1 MQPRL
6 RQMTPPLRGRPG
18 GAAHASRTAGW
29 FGRQRR
35 GLIVAVVAALFMTAI
50 GGLGSDVLPL
60 GVRALYWLAMMLTG
74 TLLGLAILETARRY
88 DFLEDQPLLQGA
100 LVTLGLFAPQTL
112 IVAAAG
118 AWAFHRTLRW
128 EVVLET
134 ALPVLVISAAM
145 TALNYLSD
153 RAPRETHA
161 APAGAAPARFFD
173 RLPLRLRG
181 ADIYAVEAEDHYLRL
196 HTSRGQD
203 LILMRLTDAI
213 AELEGVEGAQ
223 THRSWW
229 VARDGIDAAK
239 RGDGRA
245 RLTLKTGAEAPVSR
259 TFARALRE
267 AGWF

>member
-1 MQPRL
+1 M
-6 RQMTPPLRGRPG
+6 
-18 GAAHASRTAGW
+18 A
-29 FGRQRR
+29 
-35 GLIVAVVAALFMTAI
+35 AI
-50 GGLGSDVLPL
+50 GGMGSDVLPL
-60 GVRALYWLAMMLTG
+60 GTRAVYWLAMMVTG
-74 TLLGLAILETARRY
+74 TALGLAVLEPARRY
-88 DFLEDQPLLQGA
+88 DVLEGRPLLQGA
-100 LVTLGLFAPQTL
+100 VVTVGLFAPQTL
-112 IVAAAG
+112 IVAEAG
-118 AWAFHRTLRW
+118 ALAFHRSLQW
-128 EVVLET
+128 SGVIG
-134 ALPVLVISAAM
+134 AAAPVLVISAAM

-161 APAGAAPARFFD
+161 APAGAAPPAFFD
-173 RLPLRLRG
+173 RLPNRLRG

-203 LILMRLTDAI
+203 LILMRLSDAI

-229 VARDGIDAAK
+229 VARDGIDAAT

>member
-1 MQPRL
+1 M
-6 RQMTPPLRGRPG
+6 
-18 GAAHASRTAGW
+18 
-29 FGRQRR
+29 
-35 GLIVAVVAALFMTAI
+35 AVVGALFMAAI
-50 GGLGSDVLPL
+50 GGMGSDVLPL
-60 GVRALYWLAMMLTG
+60 APRAIYWLGMMVTG
-74 TLLGLAILETARRY
+74 TALGLAILETARRY

-112 IVAAAG
+112 IVAEAG
-118 AWAFHRTLRW
+118 ALALHRPLQW
-128 EVVLET
+128 SAVIAV
-134 ALPVLVISAAM
+134 APPVLLISGAL
-145 TALNYLSD
+145 TALNYLSE

-161 APAGAAPARFFD
+161 APAGAAPPRFFD
-173 RLPLRLRG
+173 RLPPRLRG
-181 ADIYAVEAEDHYLRL
+181 ADVYAVEAEDHYLRL
-196 HTSRGQD
+196 HTSKGHD
-203 LILMRLTDAI
+203 LFLMRLSDAI

-229 VARDGIDAAK
+229 VARDGIDGAQ

>member
-1 MQPRL
+1 
-6 RQMTPPLRGRPG
+6 
-18 GAAHASRTAGW
+18 
-29 FGRQRR
+29 
-35 GLIVAVVAALFMTAI
+35 
-50 GGLGSDVLPL
+50 
-60 GVRALYWLAMMLTG
+60 MMVTG
-74 TLLGLAILETARRY
+74 TALGLAILETARRY

-112 IVAAAG
+112 IVAEAG
-118 AWAFHRTLRW
+118 ALALHRPLQW
-128 EVVLET
+128 SAVIAV
-134 ALPVLVISAAM
+134 APPVLLISGAM
-145 TALNYLSD
+145 TALNYLSE

-161 APAGAAPARFFD
+161 APAGAAPPRFFD
-173 RLPLRLRG
+173 RLPPRLRG
-181 ADIYAVEAEDHYLRL
+181 ADVYAVEAEDHYLRL
-196 HTSRGQD
+196 HTSKGHD
-203 LILMRLTDAI
+203 LILMRLSDAI

-229 VARDGIDAAK
+229 VARDGIDGAR